1 MLALDFGFKYNVK
14 VFFFY
19 LFVCFFKQLALFDMG
34 QMQNITAVTPKDA
47 LLKIKAN

>member
-1 MLALDFGFKYNVK
+1 MSRFLFI
-14 VFFFY
+14 Y
-19 LFVCFFKQLALFDMG
+19 LFVFFKQLALFDMG

>member
-14 VFFFY
+14 VFIY
-19 LFVCFFKQLALFDMG
+19 LFICFFKQLALFDMG

>member
-14 VFFFY
+14 VFCFF
-19 LFVCFFKQLALFDMG
+19 LICFFKQLALLDIG

>member
-14 VFFFY
+14 GFFY
-19 LFVCFFKQLALFDMG
+19 LFVVFFFKQLALFDMG